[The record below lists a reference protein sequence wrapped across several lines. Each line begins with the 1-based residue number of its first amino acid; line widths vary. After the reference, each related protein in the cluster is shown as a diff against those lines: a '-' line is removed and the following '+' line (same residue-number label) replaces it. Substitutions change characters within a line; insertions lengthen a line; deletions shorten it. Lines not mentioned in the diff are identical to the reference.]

1 MSDILVYRDV
11 SVFYRSGNVAALRE
25 VSLKIG
31 QGERVALMGLNGSGK
46 TTLLSATAGLLR
58 FSGEIHVCGLMLS
71 HATERAVRDKLGFLF
86 GVPDHQ
92 ILFPNVLDDV
102 AFSLE
107 RRGVR
112 RACARERATMIL
124 TTLGIGALAECSPH
138 HLSQGQRQRVAL
150 AGALLSEPPLLLLDE
165 PSASL
170 DPVGKEELATLLDK
184 QTATML
190 IATHD
195 LAFATRVCYRFVIL
209 DGGAVIEDS
218 FDPTVV
224 AHYES
229 SQIAAVKRK

>member
-1 MSDILVYRDV
+1 MKDALVYRDV
-11 SVFYRSGNVAALRE
+11 SVFYREDNTAALRG

-31 QGERVALMGLNGSGK
+31 LGERVALMGLNGSGK

-58 FSGEIHVCGLMLS
+58 FTGEIQVEGLLLS
-71 HATERAVRDKLGFLF
+71 RSTERAVRDKLGFLF

-107 RRGVR
+107 RRGVT
-112 RACARERATMIL
+112 RACARERAMIML
-124 TTLGIGALAECSPH
+124 TTLGIEAVAECSPH

-170 DPVGKEELATLLDK
+170 DPVGKDELAVLLAK
-184 QTATML
+184 QTAAML

-195 LAFATRVCYRFVIL
+195 LAFAMRICHRFVFL
-209 DGGAVIEDS
+209 DGGVVVEDS
-218 FDPTVV
+218 SDPTVV
-224 AHYES
+224 ARYE
-229 SQIAAVKRK
+229 RFRPLGT